1 MSEWGAARPGGQAG
15 MPEWDAEQPD
25 GQAGMPEWST
35 ARPDEQAGM
44 PEPSTVCPAGKAA
57 AAVAFHNVSELEP
70 APGGGVYLRRF
81 PRSVRE
87 KLLHERGRF
96 IAGESAGCEIRFVT
110 AAGNVRVTLCLPETD
125 GMVTVY
131 KGSLFHSEHRLAA
144 GTIRTLQLAEPPR
157 LADAPRERL
166 SGSGFAP
173 EVWRIVLGRYV
184 CIYHGIET
192 FGHPVRPPA
201 PGETPALKWI
211 AYGSSITNGGENSSM
226 AYIAQAARRLRADVR
241 NLGMS
246 GSCMCEP
253 VIADF
258 LAEEEDWSMMTLE
271 LGVNMRDNTPP
282 EQFRERVRYM
292 LERLHAAHP
301 GKPLF
306 LITIYPNFASFPD
319 HPVHG
324 TDEQFNRI
332 LREEAERLNS
342 PDLHLIEGDT
352 VLTDMGDLSCDLIH
366 PGDNGHIL
374 MGGNLAHR
382 IAEKLRGYAVLPQ

>member
-1 MSEWGAARPGGQAG
+1 VGQEG
-15 MPEWDAEQPD
+15 
-25 GQAGMPEWST
+25 T
-35 ARPDEQAGM
+35 
-44 PEPSTVCPAGKAA
+44 

-70 APGGGVYLRRF
+70 APGGGIYLRRF
-81 PRSVRE
+81 PRFVRD

-110 AAGNVRVTLCLPETD
+110 TAGNVRVTLSLPETD
-125 GMVTVY
+125 GVVKVY
-131 KGSLFHSEHRLAA
+131 KGSMFHSEHRLAA

-157 LADAPRERL
+157 LANAPRELL
-166 SGSGFAP
+166 SGAGFAS

-184 CIYHGIET
+184 CVYHGIET

-201 PGETPALKWI
+201 PAETPAVKWI
-211 AYGSSITNGGENSSM
+211 AYGSSITNGGENSGL
-226 AYIAQAARRLRADVR
+226 AYIAQAARRMRADVW

-253 VIADF
+253 EVADF
-258 LAEEEDWSMMTLE
+258 LAGVEDWSMMTLE

-282 EQFRERVRYM
+282 EQFRERVRYA

-306 LITIYPNFASFPD
+306 LITIYPNFASIPN
-319 HPVHG
+319 HSMHE

-342 PDLHLIEGDT
+342 PDVHLIEGDT
-352 VLTDMGDLSCDLIH
+352 VLTGMGDLSCDLIH
-366 PGDNGHIL
+366 PGDDGHIL
-374 MGGNLAHR
+374 MGENLAHR
-382 IAEKLRGYAVLPQ
+382 ITEKLRGYAVFR